1 MLNISNCVDLI
12 FIYLNKIY
20 YNTKNNLL
28 KNVLGTTL
36 KLCSKSPLTEYLKDG
51 FCKTDQ
57 RDQGL
62 HLVAAVMTQEFL
74 DFTKSRGND
83 LSSPNIVFGFP
94 GLIPGKRWCLCALRW
109 MEASK
114 ANCAPPIILEA
125 TNEKA
130 LDIIDLKYLLE
141 SSHSH
146 DDKS

>member
-1 MLNISNCVDLI
+1 M
-12 FIYLNKIY
+12 
-20 YNTKNNLL
+20 
-28 KNVLGTTL
+28 KNVLGTAL
-36 KLCSKSPLTEYLKDG
+36 KLCSKSPLTGYLRDG

-62 HLVAAVMTQEFL
+62 HLVAAVMTKEFL

-83 LSSPNIVFGFP
+83 LSSPNIAFGFP
-94 GLIPGKRWCLCALRW
+94 GLIPGDRWCLCALRW
-109 MEASK
+109 MEAYE
-114 ANCAPPIILEA
+114 ANCAPPVILEA

-141 SSHSH
+141 SSHLP

>member
-1 MLNISNCVDLI
+1 M
-12 FIYLNKIY
+12 
-20 YNTKNNLL
+20 

-36 KLCSKSPLTEYLKDG
+36 KLCSKSPMTGYLRDG

-62 HLVAAVMTQEFL
+62 HLVAAVMTKEFL

-83 LSSPNIVFGFP
+83 LSSPNVVFGFP
-94 GLIPGKRWCLCALRW
+94 GLIPGDRWCLCALRW
-109 MEASK
+109 MEAYK
-114 ANCAPPIILEA
+114 ANCAPPVILEA

-141 SSHSH
+141 SSHSR

>member
-1 MLNISNCVDLI
+1 M
-12 FIYLNKIY
+12 
-20 YNTKNNLL
+20 

-36 KLCSKSPLTEYLKDG
+36 ELCSKSPMTGYLRDG

-62 HLVAAVMTQEFL
+62 HLVAAVMTKEFL

-83 LSSPNIVFGFP
+83 LSSPNRAFGFP
-94 GLIPGKRWCLCALRW
+94 GLIPGDRWCLCALRW
-109 MEASK
+109 LEAYK
-114 ANCAPPIILEA
+114 ANCAPPVILEA

-141 SSHSH
+141 SSHLP